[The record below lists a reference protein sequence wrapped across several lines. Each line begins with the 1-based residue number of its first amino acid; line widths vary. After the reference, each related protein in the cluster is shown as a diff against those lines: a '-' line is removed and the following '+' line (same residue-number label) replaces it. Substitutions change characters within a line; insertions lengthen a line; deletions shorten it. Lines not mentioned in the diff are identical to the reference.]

1 MENVCSNN
9 IRHDVIL
16 PITIIIII
24 VIIMEAASFIMEG
37 TRKPYHYKGSEF
49 NLDTLSNL
57 P

>member
-16 PITIIIII
+16 PITIII

>member
-16 PITIIIII
+16 PITII
-24 VIIMEAASFIMEG
+24 IIMEAASFIMEG

-57 P
+57 L

>member
-57 P
+57 L

>member
-16 PITIIIII
+16 PIIII
-24 VIIMEAASFIMEG
+24 IIMEAASFIMEG

-57 P
+57 L